1 VHYHCSRF
9 GLLFF
14 ILLFLSFLSL
24 SSLPVWRENR
34 LLFLAERSAAT
45 PNSSTLTTNTSSN
58 SSSSNSNSSG
68 NSTLHA
74 ASKRTLNNTGTT
86 TGSSGSSSS
95 SSSRNGN
102 SSRSSGG
109 LYSYGAYFAA
119 VALSDVLLVR
129 VAPPLLFAL
138 ATYPLA
144 GLSTQGGSPRLLVL
158 AVILVLADVASALAA
173 MGVVS
178 VCTTTVLRSYLLL
191 LQHCSKCV

>member
-1 VHYHCSRF
+1 
-9 GLLFF
+9 
-14 ILLFLSFLSL
+14 
-24 SSLPVWRENR
+24 VWRENR

-45 PNSSTLTTNTSSN
+45 PNSTLTTDPNNSSKSNTLHTAPKRALSSTSTAN
-58 SSSSNSNSSG
+58 ISNGSSSNSDNSS
-68 NSTLHA
+68 T
-74 ASKRTLNNTGTT
+74 
-86 TGSSGSSSS
+86 SSS
-95 SSSRNGN
+95 
-102 SSRSSGG
+102 SSGG

-178 VCTTTVLRSYLLL
+178 DIVLILYYYSIDAYLLVL
-191 LQHCSKCV
+191 L

>member
-1 VHYHCSRF
+1 VHSYCSRF

-45 PNSSTLTTNTSSN
+45 PNSTLTTNNNNISS
-58 SSSSNSNSSG
+58 SSSSN
-68 NSTLHA
+68 TLHA
-74 ASKRTLNNTGTT
+74 APRRTLNSTT
-86 TGSSGSSSS
+86 NSSTSSSS
-95 SSSRNGN
+95 SSS
-102 SSRSSGG
+102 SSSGG

-178 VCTTTVLRSYLLL
+178 DCIDIILMLY
-191 LQHCSKCV
+191 

>member
-1 VHYHCSRF
+1 
-9 GLLFF
+9 
-14 ILLFLSFLSL
+14 
-24 SSLPVWRENR
+24 VWRENR

-45 PNSSTLTTNTSSN
+45 PNSTLTNNNSNSTSSTSTNALHTAPKRTLNGTNTSSN
-58 SSSSNSNSSG
+58 SSSS
-68 NSTLHA
+68 
-74 ASKRTLNNTGTT
+74 
-86 TGSSGSSSS
+86 SSS
-95 SSSRNGN
+95 SSSR
-102 SSRSSGG
+102 G

-144 GLSTQGGSPRLLVL
+144 GLSTQGGSPRLLIL

-178 VCTTTVLRSYLLL
+178 LS
-191 LQHCSKCV
+191 Q